1 MVTKGEGEGG
11 RGGRLGSGRG
21 LSNQT
26 WLLLELTSDV
36 GLSLPPPRCPEEQAA
51 SDQGGRSPRWFLSTA
66 RGAVSDDA
74 VGSGPPQSSEDRQVK
89 NPSLSGHLGGPAAP
103 QPLRTE
109 RGPARS
115 SAFGEGLVWRHVQNR
130 RGSNLR
136 ISAER

>member
-1 MVTKGEGEGG
+1 MT
-11 RGGRLGSGRG
+11 
-21 LSNQT
+21 
-26 WLLLELTSDV
+26 
-36 GLSLPPPRCPEEQAA
+36 
-51 SDQGGRSPRWFLSTA
+51 
-66 RGAVSDDA
+66 
-74 VGSGPPQSSEDRQVK
+74 
-89 NPSLSGHLGGPAAP
+89 LSGWVFLRAQKTVKSRTPACQDTLVGPVAP